1 MKPSPFFLLFLLLTP
16 AGFAAAAPAA
26 MPAAA
31 LHFDRMQLGNVARVL
46 SARFR
51 TPVTITANA
60 SAPISGDF
68 SSLDLAQAL
77 REAARQAGL
86 VVLPAAPGGQAG
98 FTLGV
103 APAAAGPSPSQPA
116 LDAAQRRREELLKQ
130 RAVLLDQAA
139 HLNH

>member
-1 MKPSPFFLLFLLLTP
+1 MKPSPFFLLFFLLTP

-31 LHFDRMQLGNVARVL
+31 LRFDRMQLGNVARVL

-51 TPVTITANA
+51 TAVTITANA

-86 VVLPAAPGGQAG
+86 EVLPAGPGGRAG
-98 FTLGV
+98 YRLALPLA
-103 APAAAGPSPSQPA
+103 APEPSPAQPA
-116 LDAAQRRREELLKQ
+116 LDAAQRRREELLRQ

-139 HLNH
+139 RLNH